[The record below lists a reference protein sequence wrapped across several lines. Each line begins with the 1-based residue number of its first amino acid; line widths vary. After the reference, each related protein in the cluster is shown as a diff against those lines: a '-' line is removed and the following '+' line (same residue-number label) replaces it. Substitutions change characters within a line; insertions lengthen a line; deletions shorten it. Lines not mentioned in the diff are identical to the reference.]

1 MSERGAPRRVK
12 ATGAAALREGSARDA
27 ARGRGLTLAVPKG
40 RVLKQLAPVL
50 ESYGVDTSDVLADDR
65 RLVRRDPRTGLA
77 FLLLKP
83 DDVPTYVEY
92 GAADIGV
99 VGRDVLLEREYDLY
113 QPIDLGIGRCR
124 MVVAGFADR
133 ALPRERTLR
142 VATKFTNVATR
153 HFAAKGIPTEII
165 YVQGS
170 VEIAPIVGLADVIV
184 DLVES
189 GETLRQNGLAVL
201 EPIVDISSVVVVNR
215 LSYKLHEQVVRAL
228 LGALAPAEPGT
239 SVGAGPARPRPA
251 RQRTAP
257 SGARR

>member
-1 MSERGAPRRVK
+1 MSDARAP
-12 ATGAAALREGSARDA
+12 AGPEAGSRP
-27 ARGRGLTLAVPKG
+27 LTLAVPKG
-40 RVLKQLAPVL
+40 RVLQQLAPVL
-50 ESYGVDTSDVLADDR
+50 EAYGVDTRDVLAEDR

-92 GAADIGV
+92 GTADAGI

-113 QPIDLGIGRCR
+113 QPLDLGIGRCR

-133 ALPRERTLR
+133 PMPRERTLR
-142 VATKFTNVATR
+142 VATKFGNVARR
-153 HFAAKGIPTEII
+153 HFAGKGVPVEII

-170 VEIAPIVGLADVIV
+170 VETAPIVGLSDVIV

-215 LSYKLHEQVVRAL
+215 LSYKLHEPAVRRL
-228 LGALAPAEPGT
+228 LEALAAT
-239 SVGAGPARPRPA
+239 SRPTPARA
-251 RQRTAP
+251 RSKRSQGRR
-257 SGARR
+257 ARAS

>member
-1 MSERGAPRRVK
+1 MSERLRRAPAEPASRP
-12 ATGAAALREGSARDA
+12 
-27 ARGRGLTLAVPKG
+27 LTLAVPKG
-40 RVLKQLAPVL
+40 RVLHQLAPVL
-50 ESYGVDTSDVLADDR
+50 EAHGVDTRDVLAEDR

-92 GAADIGV
+92 GTADAGV

-113 QPIDLGIGRCR
+113 QPLDLGIGRCR

-133 ALPRERTLR
+133 AMPRERTLR
-142 VATKFTNVATR
+142 VATKFGNVARR
-153 HFAAKGIPTEII
+153 HFASKGVPVEII

-170 VEIAPIVGLADVIV
+170 VETAPIVGLSDVIV

-215 LSYKLHEQVVRAL
+215 LSYKLHEPAVRGL
-228 LGALAPAEPGT
+228 LDALAAT
-239 SVGAGPARPRPA
+239 ARPTPA
-251 RQRTAP
+251 PRGKR
-257 SGARR
+257 GNGRRERVA